1 MSFWFLYQTN
11 QRLKEQTL
19 TAIHDNNSSYIN
31 QLDKSLQQLYH
42 MDYQL
47 MSNYE
52 WIQFEKRTAEM
63 NDYERFRFIN
73 SLTEQLTLIKNIH
86 PLLESVHIYFPE
98 AAAIYH
104 SSPYAY
110 GSFTI
115 LDESKKQQ
123 YKELFSNEEYL
134 QYYTDPI
141 SEDLVLSLIM
151 EPKSPAID
159 YKIIFTLS
167 VNALQRNVAGNSIY
181 SDDYYYFTI
190 GDGFYLSNMDNNMM
204 AISLDLAKQIMS
216 EYDYEKENVP
226 CKQIEISGKKYYS
239 FYYYL
244 PYSGAYYVR
253 LISASSLPG
262 ATISSYIMVITLCFA
277 ILAAFIFFLL
287 GIYRMVHK
295 PLTYLAQSFTQV
307 EQGDF
312 TVQANVMTNSDFDY
326 VFRGFNHMVSQLNTL
341 IEQNYTQT
349 VLLQKAELKQLQAQ
363 INPHFLY
370 NSFFMLQKMIRWDPE
385 KAEEIADTLARYFQ
399 YITRNSNDLVPL
411 SAEYSHAKDY
421 VYIQGLRFS
430 ERIQVNMEDFPENY
444 GNLFVPK
451 LILQPIL
458 ENVFKHGLQ
467 NKESHGLVLISFHP
481 GKDILKIIV
490 EDNGDD
496 LEENTLNLLSERL
509 EQSKKPQFNEE
520 MTGILNIQKRLIL
533 FSHSESPMRVFR
545 SSLGGLAVEI
555 TLSVS

>member
-1 MSFWFLYQTN
+1 MFLYQTN
-11 QRLKEQTL
+11 QRLKERTL
-19 TAIHDNNSSYIN
+19 AAIHDNNTSYIN

-52 WIQFEKRTAEM
+52 WIQFEKRTAAM
-63 NDYERFRFIN
+63 NDYERFAFIN

-86 PLLESVHIYFPE
+86 PLLESVHICFPE
-98 AAAIYH
+98 AAAVYH

-115 LDESKKQQ
+115 LDEPMRQQ
-123 YKELFSNEEYL
+123 YKEVFSNEEYL
-134 QYYTDPI
+134 QYYTDPV
-141 SEDLVLSLIM
+141 SEDPVLSLIM
-151 EPKSPAID
+151 EPKSSAID

-167 VNALQRNVAGNSIY
+167 VNTLQRNVAGNSIY
-181 SDDYYYFTI
+181 GDDYYYFTV
-190 GDGFYLSNMDNNMM
+190 GDGFSLSNMDNNMM
-204 AISLDLAKQIMS
+204 AASIDFANQIITGY
-216 EYDYEKENVP
+216 EYEKETVSYR
-226 CKQIEISGKKYYS
+226 QIKIDGRKYYL
-239 FYYYL
+239 FCYYL
-244 PYSGAYYVR
+244 PYSGAHYVR
-253 LISASSLPG
+253 LVSASSLPD
-262 ATISSYIMVITLCFA
+262 TMISSYIMIITLCFA

-295 PLTYLAQSFTQV
+295 PLSCLAQSFTQV
-307 EQGDF
+307 EKGDF
-312 TVQANVMTNSDFDY
+312 TVQTNVMTNSDFDY
-326 VFRGFNHMVSQLNTL
+326 VFRGFNHMVGQLNTL

-349 VLLQKAELKQLQAQ
+349 VLLQKAELRQLQAQ

-385 KAEEIADTLARYFQ
+385 QAEEIADALARYFQ

-421 VYIQGLRFS
+421 VHIQELRFS
-430 ERIQVNMEDFPENY
+430 ERIQVNMENLPEQY
-444 GNLFVPK
+444 GSLPVPK

-458 ENVFKHGLQ
+458 ENVFKHGLK

-481 GKDILKIIV
+481 DKDILKVII

-496 LEENTLNLLSERL
+496 LDENTLNMLLERL
-509 EQSKKPQFNEE
+509 EQSKKPQFSEE

-533 FSHSESPMRVFR
+533 FSHSESPMRIFR